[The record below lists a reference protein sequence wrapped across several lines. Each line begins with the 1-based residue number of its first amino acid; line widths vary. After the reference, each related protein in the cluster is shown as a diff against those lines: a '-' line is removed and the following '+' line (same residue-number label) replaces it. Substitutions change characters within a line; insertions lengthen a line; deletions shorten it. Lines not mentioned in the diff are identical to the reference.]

1 MSFLDLVLKRRSIR
15 RYKPDPIPED
25 KIRYVLEAARQAP
38 SWANQQCWKYIV
50 VTDEDL
56 KRKIVGSMLPPPPPT
71 MFPPSWD
78 RSLLPPFEPRPRD
91 WAAQA
96 PVLIVG
102 CADPSKSGRKEG
114 KDYYLV
120 DMGISMEHLI
130 LAATEQGLGTCWIG
144 GGFNEATV
152 KEVLG
157 IPEEIRVVALTP
169 LGYPDEQPSPR
180 PRRKFEEIVCYNG
193 WR

>member
-56 KRKIVGSMLPPPPPT
+56 KRKIAGSMLPPPPPT

-78 RSLLPPFEPRPRD
+78 RNLLPPIRAEAKR
-91 WAAQA
+91 
-96 PVLIVG
+96 
-102 CADPSKSGRKEG
+102 
-114 KDYYLV
+114 
-120 DMGISMEHLI
+120 
-130 LAATEQGLGTCWIG
+130 LGSAGSCTHSW
-144 GGFNEATV
+144 
-152 KEVLG
+152 L
-157 IPEEIRVVALTP
+157 
-169 LGYPDEQPSPR
+169 
-180 PRRKFEEIVCYNG
+180 RRSI
-193 WR
+193 